1 MITRINRMIKKVLKI
16 HGEEGFTLIEV
27 LMAVMLLAICAT
39 GLIVVLTQTTRL
51 LLQTDLQESARN
63 LATAQL
69 EYIKNLPYD
78 NTSAEADLTYSPKP
92 ELDTEYGFVT
102 DVISVVRLHP
112 IENPQPGDE
121 GVQKITLNVLQGSNI
136 LTTIEGYKASWYD

>member
-1 MITRINRMIKKVLKI
+1 MN
-16 HGEEGFTLIEV
+16 GEEGFTLLEV
-27 LMAVMLLAICAT
+27 LMSVVILAICAT

-63 LATAQL
+63 LATAQI

-78 NTSAEADLTYSPKP
+78 STSADEDLTYLPKP
-92 ELDTEYGFVT
+92 ELDTEYGLIT

-121 GVQKITLNVLQGSNI
+121 GVQKITLNISQGSSI
-136 LTTIEGYKASWYD
+136 LTTLEGYKASWYE

>member
-1 MITRINRMIKKVLKI
+1 MIKNVLKMN
-16 HGEEGFTLIEV
+16 GEEGFTLLEV
-27 LMAVMLLAICAT
+27 LMAVMILAICAT

-78 NTSAEADLTYSPKP
+78 STTADVDLTYLPKP

-121 GVQKITLNVLQGSNI
+121 GVQKITLNILQGSNI
-136 LTTIEGYKASWYD
+136 LTTLEGYKAGWYD

>member
-1 MITRINRMIKKVLKI
+1 MIKKVLKI

>member
-1 MITRINRMIKKVLKI
+1 MRNNILKMK
-16 HGEEGFTLIEV
+16 GEEGFTLVEV
-27 LMAVMLLAICAT
+27 LMSVVILVICAT
-39 GLIVVLTQTTRL
+39 GLMAVLTQTTRL

-63 LATAQL
+63 LATSQL

-78 NTSAEADLTYSPKP
+78 STTADVDLTYSPKP
-92 ELDTEYGFVT
+92 ELDTDYGLIT

-121 GVQKITLNVLQGSNI
+121 GVQKITLNILQESNI
-136 LTTIEGYKASWYD
+136 LTTLEGYKAEWYE

>member
-1 MITRINRMIKKVLKI
+1 MIKRINRIIKNNLKTNS
-16 HGEEGFTLIEV
+16 GEGFSLVEV
-27 LMAVMLLAICAT
+27 IMATMILAICAT
-39 GLIVVLTQTTRL
+39 GLLVVLTQTTRL
-51 LLQTDLQESARN
+51 LLQSDLQQSARN

-78 NTSAEADLTYSPKP
+78 GTSADIDLTYSPNP
-92 ELDTEYGFVT
+92 GLDTEYGLVT

-121 GVQKITLNVLQGSNI
+121 GVQKITLNILQGSDI
-136 LTTIEGYKASWYD
+136 LVTLEGYKAGWYD

>member
-1 MITRINRMIKKVLKI
+1 MNS
-16 HGEEGFTLIEV
+16 EEGFTLLEV
-27 LMAVMLLAICAT
+27 LISVMILAICAT

-51 LLQTDLQESARN
+51 LLQTDLQQSARN
-63 LATAQL
+63 LATAQI

-78 NTSAEADLTYSPKP
+78 STSADEDLTYLPKP
-92 ELDTEYGFVT
+92 ELDTEYGLIT

-121 GVQKITLNVLQGSNI
+121 GVQKITLNILQGNDI
-136 LTTIEGYKASWYD
+136 LTTLEGYKAGWYD